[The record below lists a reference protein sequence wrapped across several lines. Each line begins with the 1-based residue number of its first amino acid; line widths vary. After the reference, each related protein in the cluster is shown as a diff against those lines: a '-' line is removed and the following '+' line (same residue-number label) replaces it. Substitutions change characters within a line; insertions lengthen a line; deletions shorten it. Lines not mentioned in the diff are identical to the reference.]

1 MKTTLLILT
10 LFLALMSCSK
20 EDRVTSIQEDQKALY
35 SKYNSIMSYISLE
48 TITTETTCLS
58 LPIGS
63 KACGG
68 PQGYIGFPSSIDQ
81 DELKQ
86 MIEEYTKFEKSY
98 NEKWE
103 ITSDCSFVSPPAEVI
118 VHNGSC
124 KVIY

>member
-1 MKTTLLILT
+1 MKTNLLILT
-10 LFLALMSCSK
+10 VFLTLMSCST

-35 SKYNSIMSYISLE
+35 SKYNSIMRYISLE
-48 TITTETTCLS
+48 PISSETTCLS

-68 PQGYIGFPSSIDQ
+68 PQGYIGFPSTIDQ
-81 DELKQ
+81 KELKQ
-86 MIEEYTKFEKSY
+86 MIEEYTEFEKSY

-103 ITSDCSFVSPPAEVI
+103 ITSDCSFVAPPSEVI